1 MKLITTFAF
10 IMMAANFAVAECS
23 RPTAP
28 ELPDG
33 AVSDLETMV
42 AGQKAVK
49 AYVAETEAFLDCL
62 TAEGEAA
69 VEEETPEE
77 QLARIERHNSAV
89 DEMEAVAEAFNEEIR
104 EYKAQG
110 Q

>member
-1 MKLITTFAF
+1 MKLIATLALLL
-10 IMMAANFAVAECS
+10 AANFAMAECS

-49 AYVAETEAFLDCL
+49 AYVAQTEAYLDCL

-69 VEEETPEE
+69 MEEETPEE
-77 QLARIERHNSAV
+77 QLARIELHNSAV
-89 DEMEAVAEAFNEEIR
+89 DEMEAVAAAFNAEIA

>member
-1 MKLITTFAF
+1 MKLIASAILLLATNLAFAD
-10 IMMAANFAVAECS
+10 CD

-28 ELPDG
+28 DLPDG
-33 AVSDLETMV
+33 ATSDLETMV
-42 AGQKAVK
+42 AGQQAVK
-49 AYVAETEAFLDCL
+49 AYVAEVEAYLDCL

-77 QLARIERHNSAV
+77 QLARIEEHNKAV
-89 DEMEAVAEAFNEEIR
+89 DEMETVASDFNEEIR
-104 EYKAQG
+104 EYKAKG

>member
-1 MKLITTFAF
+1 MKFFTSAMLLL
-10 IMMAANFAVAECS
+10 AANLAFADCT

-33 AVSDLETMV
+33 ATSDLETMV
-42 AGQKAVK
+42 AGQQAVK
-49 AYVAETEAFLDCL
+49 AYVAETEAYLDCL

-77 QLARIERHNSAV
+77 QLVRIEEHNSAV
-89 DEMEAVAEAFNEEIR
+89 DEMEAVASEFNEEIR
-104 EYKAQG
+104 EYKAKG